1 MQVQV
6 GHKEKGVN
14 EAREGAADILSSGRG
29 PLHSDSAPI
38 ITDQSGLAWHG
49 TVSIEILS
57 LAWETHRATVLV
69 KANLISVRKML
80 TLPVQLSSNYR
91 E

>member
-29 PLHSDSAPI
+29 PLLSDSAPM
-38 ITDQSGLAWHG
+38 ITDQSGLA
-49 TVSIEILS
+49 
-57 LAWETHRATVLV
+57 
-69 KANLISVRKML
+69 
-80 TLPVQLSSNYR
+80 
-91 E
+91 